1 MKRKDLQYADADA
14 AMLGVDLRTAK
25 TAETRFVEAA
35 AAGYADKDMSAVIE
49 LFRAQPR

>member
-1 MKRKDLQYADADA
+1 MRKDLRYADTDA
-14 AMLGVDLRTAK
+14 GTFGIDLRGAK

-49 LFRAQPR
+49 PLRA